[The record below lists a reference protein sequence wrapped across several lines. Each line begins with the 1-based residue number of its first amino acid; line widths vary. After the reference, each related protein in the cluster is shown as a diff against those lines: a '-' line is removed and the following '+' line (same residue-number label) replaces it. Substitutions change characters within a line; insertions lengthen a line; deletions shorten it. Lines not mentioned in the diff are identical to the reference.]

1 MHICDSGMTPAC
13 RGFVLVV
20 SILCPEIT
28 CTCMPMLLV
37 QVGCT
42 KHVYDDSSSSF
53 QLKMPPSCKT
63 ALSQCL
69 CVDIGGIYRIIL
81 TCEPLLY

>member
-1 MHICDSGMTPAC
+1 MLTHICDSGMTPAC

-42 KHVYDDSSSSF
+42 KHVYDDSSSASF
-53 QLKMPPSCKT
+53 QLKN
-63 ALSQCL
+63 ASQLQNCFVSVSV
-69 CVDIGGIYRIIL
+69 CRHRWDIQNYSDL
-81 TCEPLLY
+81 